1 MPTYAVLGATG
12 NTGQS
17 LLKVLTQTPANKIH
31 AYCRSAAKLGRL
43 QPDAIANPNVKVF
56 EGGLNDTKVIR
67 DCIKDTHAVF
77 LAVAV
82 SGNVPGNTIAQ
93 DTARVVIAAM
103 RELRDTDT
111 TIKLP
116 KLIVLSS
123 AAIDSVFSKDI
134 PRLALNLLLCAE
146 SNIYND
152 LIAAERLLR
161 NEQSWLSVTFVKPGA
176 LTIDVQKGHKLTM
189 QAPRGVVSFMDLA
202 AAMVEVADAGDEY
215 EWKAVSVN
223 PVASD
228 VAFPWQNVP
237 SLVKGL
243 LYHFFPWAY
252 AWLG

>member
-17 LLKVLTQTPANKIH
+17 LLKVLTQTPTNKIH
-31 AYCRSAAKLGRL
+31 AYCRSKSKLENL
-43 QPDAIANPNVKVF
+43 QPDTVVNPNVRVF
-56 EGGLNDTKVIR
+56 EGGLHNTDIIR

-103 RELRDTDT
+103 KELRDTDAT
-111 TIKLP
+111 SRLP
-116 KLIVLSS
+116 KLVVLS
-123 AAIDSVFSKDI
+123 AAPTQPEFTKDM
-134 PRLALNLLLCAE
+134 PSLALTLLLCAE

-152 LIAAERLLR
+152 LVAAESLLR
-161 NEQSWLSVTFVKPGA
+161 NEQDWLSVTFIKPGA
-176 LTIDVQKGHKLTM
+176 LTIDSQKGHKITM
-189 QAPRGVVSFMDLA
+189 QSPQGVVSFMDLA
-202 AAMVEVADAGDEY
+202 AAMVEVADSGDQY
-215 EWKAVSVN
+215 DWKAVSVD
-223 PVASD
+223 PFAKD

-237 SLVKGL
+237 LLVKGL

-252 AWLG
+252 RWLG